1 MNKTK
6 KKNRKKV
13 DTVKSVN
20 NSIRTSVRKL
30 NPILKSIVGKKV
42 DVAMRDLQFSAKR
55 ISKDIRKT
63 IGSAV
68 ANAENN
74 FQYDIDNL
82 IVKEAYC
89 GKKIVMKRF
98 RPRAK
103 GRAAPILKPYSSVT
117 IILSEA
123 KQMESHG
130 QKVNPVGFRL
140 GVNSGWDSVWYAK
153 KKDFGN
159 YLIEDFKIR
168 EYIKKNVI
176 NSGVAKVM
184 IERTSNK
191 CYVTIYT
198 SRPGFVIGK
207 KGSDIDKIKNNLSK
221 FTKNEVTLNI
231 KEVKKPETNAY
242 LVAENIAQQLVKRI
256 SYRRAMKRAMQS
268 CIRLGAKGI
277 KVSIS
282 GRLGGNE
289 IARTEWLRDG
299 SIPSHTLRADIDYA
313 EAEALTTYG
322 IIGIKVWIYKGEVF
336 AKEFSQETNKVTPK
350 EAKE

>member
-1 MNKTK
+1 MNKTN

-103 GRAAPILKPYSSVT
+103 GRAAPILKPWSTVT

-123 KQMESHG
+123 KQMEKHG
-130 QKVNPVGFRL
+130 
-140 GVNSGWDSVWYAK
+140 
-153 KKDFGN
+153 
-159 YLIEDFKIR
+159 
-168 EYIKKNVI
+168 
-176 NSGVAKVM
+176 
-184 IERTSNK
+184 T
-191 CYVTIYT
+191 
-198 SRPGFVIGK
+198 
-207 KGSDIDKIKNNLSK
+207 KG
-221 FTKNEVTLNI
+221 
-231 KEVKKPETNAY
+231 
-242 LVAENIAQQLVKRI
+242 
-256 SYRRAMKRAMQS
+256 
-268 CIRLGAKGI
+268 
-277 KVSIS
+277 
-282 GRLGGNE
+282 
-289 IARTEWLRDG
+289 
-299 SIPSHTLRADIDYA
+299 
-313 EAEALTTYG
+313 
-322 IIGIKVWIYKGEVF
+322 
-336 AKEFSQETNKVTPK
+336 
-350 EAKE
+350 